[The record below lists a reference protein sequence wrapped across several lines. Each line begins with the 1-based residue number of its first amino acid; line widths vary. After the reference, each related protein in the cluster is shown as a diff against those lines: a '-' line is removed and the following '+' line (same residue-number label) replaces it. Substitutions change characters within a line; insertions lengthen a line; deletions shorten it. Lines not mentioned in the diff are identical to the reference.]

1 MSSLSHRLVEVLVAG
16 RVKAI
21 FGVPGG
27 QTLPLYG
34 AAHDAGLL
42 HVLMRDERGAACAAD
57 AYARA
62 SGHVGFCDATV
73 GPGATNLV
81 SGLAEAMSSSIP
93 IVAIVADIRTTRSHL
108 RRRAVVSQAVDQAA
122 MLAPLVKWVGRVER
136 GEALDAVL
144 DQALRIATTGRPG
157 PVVLEIPEDVFHEEP
172 DPSQFRNFSEREFVY
187 PRFRSA
193 PTAGGLAAAVDLL
206 SGAKRPL
213 IMAGGGVTF
222 SGAAN
227 AVSALA
233 QEHQIPI
240 VTSISGKG
248 TIDERSPLAAGV
260 TGRFGTARANA
271 AAMAADVVLVIG
283 CKLGQLSTHGW
294 QLPGPGQ
301 TIIHIDVDGEE
312 IGRTGPVALGIVA
325 DAREA
330 ASMLTTALRDTIAGR
345 NWLGD
350 VQPSLNDPRAA
361 SDGAVAP
368 TRIAEVISAALRED
382 DLLLCDA
389 SLASGWG
396 AANTLVKK
404 AGPNF
409 IAPRGLAGI
418 GWAGGAVIG
427 ARIRR
432 KASWSS
438 VAPQDSAVG
447 DDGIRLAAEEEP
459 VQFFGVR
466 IPHLGQLG
474 VRRRWRQELEVD
486 RGKADLV
493 QQKLRRLR
501 VQGAHAGRIEVKR
514 ASRGDRQRVDGLD
527 HQGRARGEP
536 RVAKLEQLEHGGSRK
551 VLDEPQTAH
560 PAEAGCG
567 QTAEM
572 IERVRTLHLQPS
584 LAGRRD
590 AGDVGIDATSG
601 DAVVA
606 QLRQQLAA
614 AAAEVHHAVIARA
627 IVGARVQAVLQDRNV
642 VPGLPLALLV
652 RRTEATKKPH
662 VVSIKTAII
671 ARRDQRVPRRPFGLE
686 DRQPLLA
693 SATLVAQGFNL
704 FRRGDEGLSCAVGSS
719 VDLVPVGLKLRLQIW
734 PNQPTHEFLVG
745 NDGGPNPPAM
755 RLYRGFGGTRPLHP
769 SILSLPPS
777 VGQAAAQSAR
787 APAATLIV
795 HDTLGG
801 VGP

>member
-1 MSSLSHRLVEVLVAG
+1 MAYASQPKRNRFSFSAISEFPKWRKYLISLSFRDKSSVRPVQVGGFEANIVVHRSTAVRG
-16 RVKAI
+16 R
-21 FGVPGG
+21 GG
-27 QTLPLYG
+27 PPPPW
-34 AAHDAGLL
+34 
-42 HVLMRDERGAACAAD
+42 E
-57 AYARA
+57 
-62 SGHVGFCDATV
+62 
-73 GPGATNLV
+73 
-81 SGLAEAMSSSIP
+81 SSC
-93 IVAIVADIRTTRSHL
+93 RT
-108 RRRAVVSQAVDQAA
+108 
-122 MLAPLVKWVGRVER
+122 
-136 GEALDAVL
+136 
-144 DQALRIATTGRPG
+144 
-157 PVVLEIPEDVFHEEP
+157 
-172 DPSQFRNFSEREFVY
+172 
-187 PRFRSA
+187 
-193 PTAGGLAAAVDLL
+193 
-206 SGAKRPL
+206 
-213 IMAGGGVTF
+213 
-222 SGAAN
+222 
-227 AVSALA
+227 
-233 QEHQIPI
+233 
-240 VTSISGKG
+240 
-248 TIDERSPLAAGV
+248 
-260 TGRFGTARANA
+260 
-271 AAMAADVVLVIG
+271 
-283 CKLGQLSTHGW
+283 
-294 QLPGPGQ
+294 
-301 TIIHIDVDGEE
+301 
-312 IGRTGPVALGIVA
+312 RTGPVEA
-325 DAREA
+325 DGTVDAQNA
-330 ASMLTTALRDTIAGR
+330 PTAPWKTLRVFHELPQGLSHRITHAKPRKAPKWRWETRIDPVFRRSDPPSRPAGR
-345 NWLGD
+345 P
-350 VQPSLNDPRAA
+350 Q
-361 SDGAVAP
+361 AVAP
-368 TRIAEVISAALRED
+368 GTGGRSRESRSRPAE
-382 DLLLCDA
+382 
-389 SLASGWG
+389 
-396 AANTLVKK
+396 T
-404 AGPNF
+404 
-409 IAPRGLAGI
+409 APPPG
-418 GWAGGAVIG
+418 AGGARG
-427 ARIRR
+427 
-432 KASWSS
+432 S
-438 VAPQDSAVG
+438 
-447 DDGIRLAAEEEP
+447 
-459 VQFFGVR
+459 
-466 IPHLGQLG
+466 
-474 VRRRWRQELEVD
+474 D
-486 RGKADLV
+486 RG
-493 QQKLRRLR
+493 QK
-501 VQGAHAGRIEVKR
+501 
-514 ASRGDRQRVDGLD
+514 S
-527 HQGRARGEP
+527 EP

-719 VDLVPVGLKLRLQIW
+719 VDLVPVGRKLSRRGDQGLSRAVGPSVDLVPVGLKLRLQIW

>member
-427 ARIRR
+427 ARIATPPHRR
-432 KASWSS
+432 V
-438 VAPQDSAVG
+438 VALAGDGGWAYSLSEMETAVRLELDITYVILNNQALG
-447 DDGIRLAAEEEP
+447 WIKHIEDRLGITPPSTFTAVDFGGVARSMGAE
-459 VQFFGVR
+459 
-466 IPHLGQLG
+466 
-474 VRRRWRQELEVD
+474 
-486 RGKADLV
+486 
-493 QQKLRRLR
+493 
-501 VQGAHAGRIEVKR
+501 GAHVTNLEDFEAHFQ
-514 ASRGDRQRVDGLD
+514 RG
-527 HQGRARGEP
+527 
-536 RVAKLEQLEHGGSRK
+536 LEHPGPYLVDVASS
-551 VLDEPQTAH
+551 
-560 PAEAGCG
+560 
-567 QTAEM
+567 M
-572 IERVRTLHLQPS
+572 
-584 LAGRRD
+584 D
-590 AGDVGIDATSG
+590 ASPIIAFGDVPK
-601 DAVVA
+601 
-606 QLRQQLAA
+606 
-614 AAAEVHHAVIARA
+614 
-627 IVGARVQAVLQDRNV
+627 GAY
-642 VPGLPLALLV
+642 
-652 RRTEATKKPH
+652 
-662 VVSIKTAII
+662 S
-671 ARRDQRVPRRPFGLE
+671 
-686 DRQPLLA
+686 
-693 SATLVAQGFNL
+693 
-704 FRRGDEGLSCAVGSS
+704 
-719 VDLVPVGLKLRLQIW
+719 
-734 PNQPTHEFLVG
+734 
-745 NDGGPNPPAM
+745 
-755 RLYRGFGGTRPLHP
+755 
-769 SILSLPPS
+769 
-777 VGQAAAQSAR
+777 
-787 APAATLIV
+787 
-795 HDTLGG
+795 
-801 VGP
+801 

>member
-16 RVKAI
+16 RMKAI

-34 AAHDAGLL
+34 AAHGAGLL

-248 TIDERSPLAAGV
+248 TINERSPLAAGV

-350 VQPSLNDPRAA
+350 VQPSPNDPRAA

-427 ARIRR
+427 ARIATPPHRR
-432 KASWSS
+432 V
-438 VAPQDSAVG
+438 VALAGDGGWAYSLSEMETAVRLELDITYVILNNQALG
-447 DDGIRLAAEEEP
+447 WIKHIEDRLGITPPSTFTAVDFGGVARSMGAEGAHVTNLEDFEAHFQRGAGTPRTLPCRCRVLHGRLA
-459 VQFFGVR
+459 
-466 IPHLGQLG
+466 HH
-474 VRRRWRQELEVD
+474 
-486 RGKADLV
+486 
-493 QQKLRRLR
+493 RLR
-501 VQGAHAGRIEVKR
+501 
-514 ASRGDRQRVDGLD
+514 
-527 HQGRARGEP
+527 
-536 RVAKLEQLEHGGSRK
+536 
-551 VLDEPQTAH
+551 
-560 PAEAGCG
+560 
-567 QTAEM
+567 
-572 IERVRTLHLQPS
+572 
-584 LAGRRD
+584 
-590 AGDVGIDATSG
+590 
-601 DAVVA
+601 
-606 QLRQQLAA
+606 
-614 AAAEVHHAVIARA
+614 
-627 IVGARVQAVLQDRNV
+627 
-642 VPGLPLALLV
+642 
-652 RRTEATKKPH
+652 RRTEGR
-662 VVSIKTAII
+662 VQLTAPIE
-671 ARRDQRVPRRPFGLE
+671 RRQQPRLALDERRLHHQRG
-686 DRQPLLA
+686 QPGPGQ
-693 SATLVAQGFNL
+693 TGH
-704 FRRGDEGLSCAVGSS
+704 RRG
-719 VDLVPVGLKLRLQIW
+719 
-734 PNQPTHEFLVG
+734 
-745 NDGGPNPPAM
+745 
-755 RLYRGFGGTRPLHP
+755 
-769 SILSLPPS
+769 
-777 VGQAAAQSAR
+777 
-787 APAATLIV
+787 
-795 HDTLGG
+795 
-801 VGP
+801 